1 MPIETEP
8 LIVNIGPQHPSTH
21 GVFRMRVTLDG
32 ERIIDAEM
40 IVGYLHRSIEKLAE
54 ERTWIQNIPFTDR
67 MDYLAAMTGNLS
79 YCLAVERLAGIEVP
93 ERAQYLRVIFGELQR
108 IASHAMAN
116 GTFVND
122 CGAWQTPLFYMFRER
137 EKIVDLFEMTCGARL
152 TLNYVRIGGVS
163 FDIPDEFMPK
173 LRELLDELP
182 DRFAEYEQLLV
193 DNEIL
198 LLRSRDVGVL
208 SPELAMNASMSGP
221 MLRGSGIA
229 WDIRKADPYSLYERF
244 DFDIPVGHNGDCY
257 DRFMVRMEEVRQ
269 SMRIIEQA
277 VEQLPPGSYAAEVPL
292 NLRPPAGEIYSRIES
307 PKGEL
312 GFYLISD
319 GGPTPFRYHV
329 RSPSLI
335 NLAALREMVIG
346 HSVADAIVT
355 LGSIDI
361 NVGEV
366 DR

>member
-1 MPIETEP
+1 MPIKTEP
-8 LIVNIGPQHPSTH
+8 LVINIGPQHPSTH

-32 ERIIDAEM
+32 ERITDAEM
-40 IVGYLHRSIEKLAE
+40 IIGYLHRSIEKLAE

-93 ERAQYLRVIFGELQR
+93 ERAQYLRVIFAELQR

-137 EKIVDLFEMTCGARL
+137 EKILDLFEMTCGARL

-163 FDIPDEFMPK
+163 FDIPDEFMPQ
-173 LRELLDELP
+173 LRALLDELP
-182 DRFAEYEQLLV
+182 DRIAEYEQLLV

-244 DFDIPVGHNGDCY
+244 EFDIPVGHNGDSY

-269 SMRIIEQA
+269 SVRIIEQA
-277 VEQLPPGSYAAEVPL
+277 VEQLPPGSHAAQVPL

-307 PKGEL
+307 PKGGL
-312 GFYLISD
+312 GFYLVSD

-329 RSPSLI
+329 RSPSLM
-335 NLAALREMVIG
+335 NLSALREMVVG
-346 HSVADAIVT
+346 QSVADAIVT

>member
-1 MPIETEP
+1 MPIKTEP
-8 LIVNIGPQHPSTH
+8 LVVNIGPQHPSTH

-32 ERIIDAEM
+32 ERITDAEM
-40 IVGYLHRSIEKLAE
+40 VLGYLHRSIEKLAE

-67 MDYLAAMTGNLS
+67 MDYLAAMTGNLG
-79 YCLAVERLAGIEVP
+79 YCTAVERLAGIEVP
-93 ERAQYLRVIFGELQR
+93 ERAEYLRVIFAELQR

-116 GTFVND
+116 GTFIND

-137 EKIVDLFEMTCGARL
+137 EKILDLFEMTCGARL
-152 TLNYVRIGGVS
+152 TINYMRIGGVS
-163 FDIPDEFMPK
+163 FDIPDEFMPR
-173 LRELLDELP
+173 LQALVDELP
-182 DRFAEYEQLLV
+182 DRIDEYERLLLE
-193 DNEIL
+193 NEIVL
-198 LLRSRDVGVL
+198 MRARGIGVL
-208 SPELAMNASMSGP
+208 SPELAMNASVSGP

-229 WDIRKADPYSLYERF
+229 WDIRKADPYSIYDRF
-244 DFDIPVGHNGDCY
+244 DFEIPVGESGDCY
-257 DRFMVRMEEVRQ
+257 DRFRVRMEEVRQ
-269 SMRIIEQA
+269 SVRIIKQA
-277 VEQLPPGSYAAEVPL
+277 MERLPPGSHAADVPL

-312 GFYLISD
+312 GFYLVSD
-319 GGPTPFRYHV
+319 GGPTPYRFHV

-335 NLAALREMVIG
+335 NLSALKEMVVG
-346 HSVADAIVT
+346 QTVADAIVT